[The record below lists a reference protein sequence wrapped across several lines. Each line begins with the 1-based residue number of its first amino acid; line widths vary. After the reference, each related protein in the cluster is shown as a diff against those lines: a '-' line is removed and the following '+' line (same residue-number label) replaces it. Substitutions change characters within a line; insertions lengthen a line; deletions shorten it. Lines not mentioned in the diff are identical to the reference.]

1 MLSALSPQ
9 PYMPIRLLI
18 VDDHPI
24 VREGLKSFLG
34 LYEDLEVVG
43 EADSGAAALAQ
54 LQRFKP
60 DLLLLDLQLADG
72 HALSWL
78 PQFLQV
84 DKPPKVLILT
94 SFLEDDS
101 LRQALALGAS
111 GYLLKHAGPSA
122 LLDGIRAAMRG
133 EVPID
138 PAAVRILARP
148 QQNLLQALTPKER
161 EVLGLIA
168 RGLSNKAIAANL
180 GVAEKTVKT
189 HVSSLLAKLRLK
201 SRTQMALLAKEQGL

>member
-1 MLSALSPQ
+1 
-9 PYMPIRLLI
+9 MPIRLLI

-43 EADSGAAALAQ
+43 EADSGAAALTQ
-54 LQRFKP
+54 LQILKP

-72 HALSWL
+72 HALAWL

-84 DKPPKVLILT
+84 DHPPKVLILT
-94 SFLEDDS
+94 SFLEEDT
-101 LRQALALGAS
+101 LRQALVLGAS

-148 QQNLLQALTPKER
+148 QQNLLHSLTPKER

-168 RGLSNKAIAANL
+168 RGLSNKTIAANL
-180 GVAEKTVKT
+180 GIAEKTVKT
-189 HVSSLLAKLRLK
+189 HVSSLLAKLQVK
-201 SRTQMALLAKEQGL
+201 SRTQMALLAKELGL